1 MFGSVETN
9 STVRTKC
16 FTFEREIQ
24 NDIYHLNATN
34 LTHLTIEGEKRTI
47 YIYIYMFLLLSYVT
61 SNEKKICANMSN
73 SNS

>member
-9 STVRTKC
+9 STVRTNC

-47 YIYIYMFLLLSYVT
+47 YIYMFLLYSYVT